1 MRTCSRSALSHVVAA
16 VLLCGIVTL
25 SGLLVPAPT
34 AAQQVLDRI
43 EIVETPTAAEI
54 HIAFNTRIIYQR
66 HTPSEQG
73 DLIRIFLDFP
83 DLDRSRRFSREL
95 AVSPPSDLLPKFMVT
110 FPDQGSNGLSIKF
123 AGPVRF
129 RISQR
134 DNQRNKIVISVK
146 LDRLP
151 MPPLP
156 PPEVKVPSVP
166 PAVAKGPKQSFDIP
180 VFRPGTNVETYAEDL
195 MKLGHKAL
203 TAGENEQAL
212 QIFNALLNLPPNKQS
227 QGAQEWVGVARQRSG
242 EYAKAKAEYELYLN
256 LYPEGEGA
264 IRIRQRLL
272 ALQEATTQL
281 AQTKTGRVPR
291 KIDET
296 RVYGS
301 VYSYYYGGYSQSKT
315 TDKVSNTTTNFNNH
329 DQSLFQS
336 AFDVTGR
343 YRKDEYDNKV
353 VVRGTQSYDLLA
365 TNDTRRNVSRL
376 RALYFEHSSQ
386 DSYFVRVG
394 RQPGNTGGV
403 LDFRFDGAW
412 VRYTLV
418 PQFLSVNLLGGQP
431 RQFSLTSNYVPDDPR
446 NFRADLNPY
455 FYGVN
460 VDIGPIGQAWSGN
473 AYYLNQM
480 VNGVVDRR
488 AVGTEVRYG
497 SNGKNLYALVDYD
510 IYFNALNIATL
521 NGTWVTEGTTFNFM
535 ADHRRTPYLRTANA
549 LFGIPGAS
557 LDTIDTGNASLLRE
571 EALNVTATSD
581 LFLAGVL
588 HSVSTDWQ
596 LGGDVRLNRISGTPG
611 SNCLVI
617 LPGTSTVFI
626 NPNAITDASC
636 SLQALPGTGDIWTYT
651 AQAIGAN
658 FPFENTTFVA
668 NASYSMSPAYRGESL
683 TLSSLARLGQQLQ
696 LDTFVLLYHQKDS
709 FDVELYRVTPTVRLD
724 YRFFDSWTF
733 EATGGVE
740 KTLTDSSTQKDS
752 TLREFFFF
760 GLRWD
765 FS

>member
-1 MRTCSRSALSHVVAA
+1 MWA

-25 SGLLVPAPT
+25 SGLLAPAPT

-43 EIVETPTAAEI
+43 EIVETPTAVEI
-54 HIAFNTRIIYQR
+54 HVAFNTRIIYQR
-66 HTPSEQG
+66 HTPSERG
-73 DLIRIFLDFP
+73 DLIRVFLDFP

-95 AVSPPSDLLPKFMVT
+95 AVSPPSDLLPKFTVT
-110 FPDQGSNGLSIKF
+110 FPDQGTNGLSIKF
-123 AGPVRF
+123 SEAVRF

-134 DNQRNKIVISVK
+134 DNQRNKLVISVK
-146 LDRLP
+146 LDRP
-151 MPPLP
+151 QMPPPP
-156 PPEVKVPSVP
+156 PPEVKVPSSP
-166 PAVAKGPKQSFDIP
+166 PAVAKGPEQSFDIP
-180 VFRPGTNVETYAEDL
+180 VFRPGMDVETYAEDL

-203 TAGENEQAL
+203 IAGENEQAL

-227 QGAQEWVGVARQRSG
+227 QVAQEWVGVARQRSR
-242 EYAKAKAEYELYLN
+242 EYVKAKAEYELYLK
-256 LYPEGEGA
+256 LYPEGEDTV
-264 IRIRQRLL
+264 RVRQRL
-272 ALQEATTQL
+272 AELQEASNQL
-281 AQTKTGRVPR
+281 AQAKTGRVPR

-301 VYSYYYGGYSQSKT
+301 MYTYYYGGYSQTKI
-315 TDKVSNTTTNFNNH
+315 TDKVANTTTNINRH
-329 DQSLFQS
+329 DQSLLQS

-343 YRKDEYDNKV
+343 YRKDEYDNKL
-353 VVRGTQSYDLLA
+353 VVRGSQSYDQLA
-365 TNDTRRNVSRL
+365 TSDARRNVSRL

-412 VRYTLV
+412 VRYTPV

-431 RQFSLTSNYVPDDPR
+431 RQFSLTPNYVPDDPR
-446 NFRADLNPY
+446 NFRADLDPY
-455 FYGVN
+455 FYGAN

-473 AYYLNQM
+473 VYYFNQM
-480 VNGVVDRR
+480 VNSVVDRR

-497 SNGKNLYALVDYD
+497 SNGKNLFALVDYD
-510 IYFNALNIATL
+510 IYFDALNIATL
-521 NGTWVTEGTTFNFM
+521 NGTWVTEGTTFNFI

-549 LFGIPGAS
+549 LFGIQGAS
-557 LDTIDTGNASLLRE
+557 LANINTGNASLLRE

-596 LGGDVRLNRISGTPG
+596 LGGDVRLNRISGTPR

-626 NPNAITDASC
+626 NPNALTDASC
-636 SLQALPGTGDIWTYT
+636 SLQALPGSGDIWTYT

-658 FPFENTTFVA
+658 FLFKNTTFVA
-668 NASYSMSPAYRGESL
+668 NASYSTSPAYRGESL
-683 TLSSLARLGQQLQ
+683 TLNLLARPRQQLQ
-696 LDTFVLLYHQKDS
+696 FDTFVLLYHQKDS
-709 FDVELYRVTPTVRLD
+709 FNVELYRVTPTVRID
-724 YRFFDSWTF
+724 YRFLDSWTF

-740 KTLTDSSTQKDS
+740 KTRTDSSTQKDS
-752 TLREFFFF
+752 TLRQFFFF